1 MSSLKLK
8 NKRQK
13 GKLLL
18 EKIILKKEWGSDSQN
33 IIWVFHFK
41 IINLGI

>member
-18 EKIILKKEWGSDSQN
+18 EKIILKKE
-33 IIWVFHFK
+33 
-41 IINLGI
+41 